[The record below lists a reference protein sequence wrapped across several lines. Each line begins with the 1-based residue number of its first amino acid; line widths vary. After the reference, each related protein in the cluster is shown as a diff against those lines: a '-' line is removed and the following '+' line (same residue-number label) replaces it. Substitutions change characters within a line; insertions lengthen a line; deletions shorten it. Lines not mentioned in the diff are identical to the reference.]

1 MQNPNISSEMRFELF
16 KIPKK
21 GVKPKK
27 LPKMVEN
34 DLLVTFRSLLEVKI
48 TFYGHMD
55 GCIVFRRSK
64 FIGNEVSNMI
74 ISFLDFF
81 CTFFGIL
88 NNSKLISDDIFG
100 FYMVSSLK

>member
-16 KIPKK
+16 KTPKK

-34 DLLVTFRSLLEVKI
+34 DLLVNFRSLLEVKI

-64 FIGNEVSNMI
+64 SIGNEVSNMI
-74 ISFLDFF
+74 IPFLDFF
-81 CTFFGIL
+81 VPF
-88 NNSKLISDDIFG
+88 S
-100 FYMVSSLK
+100 

>member
-21 GVKPKK
+21 GIKPKK

-48 TFYGHMD
+48 TFYV
-55 GCIVFRRSK
+55 IW
-64 FIGNEVSNMI
+64 
-74 ISFLDFF
+74 
-81 CTFFGIL
+81 
-88 NNSKLISDDIFG
+88 
-100 FYMVSSLK
+100 MVSLYLGGQNL